1 MSRSLTNRQS
11 YRATPRVADGAL
23 AAGCS
28 LCAPHSTRLFWRGRQ
43 NQHAG
48 ARGLPRVRA
57 ARFLILAVLM
67 GAFASSNGNAISLDA
82 ALAKTLEKNPEI
94 AQARIALEQA
104 AGRRLVLRANALPD
118 LKIQGLAGVQGGKRA
133 DEPTIRPFAFARGFF
148 TQPLFDAAVP
158 ASRRRGDIEILLAQQ
173 RLNVAIVEQL
183 HTTRVAFCT
192 ALYNDSL
199 RALGEAQ
206 RERLAQN
213 VNTQA
218 ERYRA
223 GQANRAAIMSAQLL
237 ERELEPRI
245 QEVQRG
251 YEGALLT
258 LATVMGNDAAQP
270 ASLVRPDGQLQF
282 AAVNFDVQPETAAA
296 LSQRPDLRLA
306 RILVRAAAEDQRI
319 IEAQYY
325 PALDATIIG
334 TYIPVTVRTANG
346 GSASSSD
353 DILSSEGAAGI
364 AFTWRVVDNGL
375 VGGQVARQR
384 AIREMNEISLR
395 QLEANVSLD
404 LKRISNNF
412 RAIEGRWKSLNA
424 AVTGAEQNVN
434 VVQRTLTE
442 GLSSQLEFR
451 TAESSFLETKSAL
464 LSAAY
469 QQNVARAEWDRATG
483 RYFQFSEDTAGKVH

>member
-1 MSRSLTNRQS
+1 MKLFCSRRPVGDVRERGDGF
-11 YRATPRVADGAL
+11 RANPTLRIAKRLQKTFAL
-23 AAGCS
+23 AFIGFGIAR
-28 LCAPHSTRLFWRGRQ
+28 A
-43 NQHAG
+43 HA
-48 ARGLPRVRA
+48 
-57 ARFLILAVLM
+57 IT
-67 GAFASSNGNAISLDA
+67 LDA
-82 ALAKTLEKNPEI
+82 ALTRTLEKNPEI

-104 AGRRLVLRANALPD
+104 AGRRLVFRSTAYPD
-118 LKIQGLAGVQGGKRA
+118 LKMQGLAGLQGGKRA
-133 DEPTIRPFAFARGFF
+133 NEPTLRPFAFARGFF
-148 TQPLFDAAVP
+148 SQPLFDAAVP
-158 ASRRRGDIEILLAQQ
+158 ASWRRGNIEVLIAQQ

-183 HTTRVAFCT
+183 HTTRIAFYT

-213 VNTQA
+213 VTTQSD
-218 ERYRA
+218 RYRA
-223 GQANRAAIMSAQLL
+223 GQTNRAAIMSAQLL

-258 LATVMGNDAAQP
+258 LATAMGDDARQP
-270 ASLVRPDGQLQF
+270 AAVARPNGELQF
-282 AAVNFDVQPETAAA
+282 ATLSYDLASETASA
-296 LSQRPDLRLA
+296 LLERADLQLA
-306 RILVRAAAEDQRI
+306 RLLVRAAAEDQRI

-325 PALDATIIG
+325 PALDTVVEG
-334 TYIPVTVRTANG
+334 LGIPVTVRTANS
-346 GSASSSD
+346 GSALSSN
-353 DILSSEGAAGI
+353 DILSSEIAGGV
-364 AFTWRVVDNGL
+364 AFTWRVIDNGR

-424 AVTGAEQNVN
+424 AESGAEQNVN
-434 VVQRTLTE
+434 VVQRTLAE

-451 TAESSFLETKSAL
+451 TAETSFLETKSAL
-464 LSAAY
+464 LTAAY

-483 RYFQFSEDTAGKVH
+483 RYFQFSNDTAKKVH